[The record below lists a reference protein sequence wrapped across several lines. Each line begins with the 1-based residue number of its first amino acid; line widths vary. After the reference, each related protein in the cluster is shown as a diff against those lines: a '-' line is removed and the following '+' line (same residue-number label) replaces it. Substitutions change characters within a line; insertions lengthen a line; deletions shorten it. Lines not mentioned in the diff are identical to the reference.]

1 VAPRRVATPARK
13 AETPAPA
20 ADGDDVEVRFD
31 PVTDAAAAD
40 ENDDGQAF
48 VDGSEQEHR
57 HLSKA
62 ERKRLKKLAR
72 MNRSVA

>member
-1 VAPRRVATPARK
+1 M
-13 AETPAPA
+13 
-20 ADGDDVEVRFD
+20 RFD
-31 PVTDAAAAD
+31 SVTESAAAD
-40 ENDDGQAF
+40 ADEEEAVTDF